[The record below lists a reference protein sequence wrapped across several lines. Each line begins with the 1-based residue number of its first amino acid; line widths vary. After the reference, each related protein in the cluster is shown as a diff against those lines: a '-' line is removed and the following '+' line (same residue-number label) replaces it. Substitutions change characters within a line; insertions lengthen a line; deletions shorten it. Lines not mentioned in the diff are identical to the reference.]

1 MTKQVAT
8 RDLFDLILKPITTEK
23 AVLLL
28 EQNKFVFDVVPK
40 ATKPQIKAAIEGLFN
55 VKVTRVNT
63 AHRPIKK
70 RRVGKFLGY
79 KAHYKRA
86 TVTLQD
92 GDSIKLFPDV

>member
-70 RRVGKFLGY
+70 RRVGKSLGY

-86 TVTLQD
+86 TITLQE
-92 GDSIKLFPDV
+92 GDSITLFPDV

>member
-40 ATKPQIKAAIEGLFN
+40 ATKPQIKAAIEALFN
-55 VKVTRVNT
+55 VKVTQVNT

-70 RRVGKFLGY
+70 RRVGKFLGN

-92 GDSIKLFPDV
+92 GDSITLFPDV